1 APAVQGIAVR
11 GCGTGARPDHP
22 VAQAPVGRGTGQ
34 GFRRRRSGRDGDR
47 GGAQAEN
54 DGSRLST
61 RPARPLRNVKRAE
74 ALLATKPDGWME
86 TLGARIT
93 ESEPGR
99 VVVELEAGPQHRH
112 GGGVVQGGVITQIAD
127 AAMGMSLATLQEDKV
142 WNTTIELK
150 INFIRP
156 VVSGRI
162 RAIGRVVEMKQTLM
176 FGEADVVDE
185 QGRLV
190 ARASSTCLAVAE
202 GQGRE

>member
-1 APAVQGIAVR
+1 
-11 GCGTGARPDHP
+11 
-22 VAQAPVGRGTGQ
+22 
-34 GFRRRRSGRDGDR
+34 
-47 GGAQAEN
+47 
-54 DGSRLST
+54 
-61 RPARPLRNVKRAE
+61 
-74 ALLATKPDGWME
+74 ME
-86 TLGARIT
+86 TLGARIS

-176 FGEADVVDE
+176 FGEADVIDE

>member
-1 APAVQGIAVR
+1 MVAKLKN
-11 GCGTGARPDHP
+11 ARRA
-22 VAQAPVGRGTGQ
+22 AQLMA
-34 GFRRRRSGRDGDR
+34 
-47 GGAQAEN
+47 AA
-54 DGSRLST
+54 
-61 RPARPLRNVKRAE
+61 
-74 ALLATKPDGWME
+74 PDGWME
-86 TLGARIT
+86 TLGARIS
-93 ESEPGR
+93 EAEPGR

-127 AAMGMSLATLQEDKV
+127 AAMGMSLATLQEDRI

-162 RAIGRVVEMKQTLM
+162 RAIGRVVEMKQKLM
-176 FGEADVVDE
+176 FGEADVLDE

>member
-1 APAVQGIAVR
+1 MRNDKRAAELLAAAPA
-11 GCGTGARPDHP
+11 
-22 VAQAPVGRGTGQ
+22 
-34 GFRRRRSGRDGDR
+34 
-47 GGAQAEN
+47 
-54 DGSRLST
+54 
-61 RPARPLRNVKRAE
+61 
-74 ALLATKPDGWME
+74 GWME

-99 VVVELEAGPQHRH
+99 VVLELEAGPRHRH

-127 AAMGMSLATLQEDKV
+127 AAMGMSLATLQEDGL

-156 VVSGRI
+156 VISGRL
-162 RAIGRVVEMKQTLM
+162 RAVGRVVEMKQTLL
-176 FGEADVVDE
+176 FSEADVLDE

-190 ARASSTCLAVAE
+190 ARASSTCLAVPE